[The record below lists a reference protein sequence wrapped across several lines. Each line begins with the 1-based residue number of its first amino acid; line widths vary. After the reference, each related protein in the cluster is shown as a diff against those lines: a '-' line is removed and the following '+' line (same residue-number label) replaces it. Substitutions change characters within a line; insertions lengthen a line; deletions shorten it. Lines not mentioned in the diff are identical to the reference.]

1 MDDLQPR
8 SLAISGEGVLK
19 FSRLIAA
26 GLAQFTL
33 MMQNGPMILYEV
45 HLSPKG
51 IQLVDAWIT
60 SYILYPIGWLIGLI
74 GKLTGVPG
82 IGGAE

>member
-1 MDDLQPR
+1 MK
-8 SLAISGEGVLK
+8 SGENGSARIASALEDE
-19 FSRLIAA
+19 SREAIGAEI
-26 GLAQFTL
+26 LAKLTEAQEHVV
-33 MMQNGPMILYEV
+33 Q
-45 HLSPKG
+45 
-51 IQLVDAWIT
+51 DAEKERNLREDRLRTYTIT

>member
-1 MDDLQPR
+1 
-8 SLAISGEGVLK
+8 
-19 FSRLIAA
+19 
-26 GLAQFTL
+26 